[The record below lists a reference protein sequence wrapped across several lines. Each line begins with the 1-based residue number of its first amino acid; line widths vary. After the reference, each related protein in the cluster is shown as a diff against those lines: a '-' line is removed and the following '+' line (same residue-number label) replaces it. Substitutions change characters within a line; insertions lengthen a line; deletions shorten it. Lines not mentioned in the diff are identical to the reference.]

1 MGSAPEGAWARKLST
16 IWLVLHQHESVR
28 GGAGSLGPVE
38 GHQET
43 GLTDTEVLGILPVE
57 PLLQI

>member
-1 MGSAPEGAWARKLST
+1 MCSARGGGVGEKT
-16 IWLVLHQHESVR
+16 VDHWLVLHQHEAVR
-28 GGAGSLGPVE
+28 GRAGSLGPVE
-38 GHQET
+38 GHEET